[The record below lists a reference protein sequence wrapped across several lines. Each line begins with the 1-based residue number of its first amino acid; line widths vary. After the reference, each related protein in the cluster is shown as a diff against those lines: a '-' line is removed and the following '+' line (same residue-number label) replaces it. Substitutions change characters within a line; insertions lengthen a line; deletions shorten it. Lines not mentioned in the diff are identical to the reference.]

1 MPRSTAPSAVIHVPH
16 ASTVIPGDVRYQFVL
31 TDDALRVELLRMTDA
46 YTDELFALPHDVAI
60 QVRFPVS
67 RLVVDPERFVDD
79 SQEVMAS
86 KGMGVI
92 YMRTADGRPLREELA
107 SSEPAKLVS
116 QYYRPHH
123 DRLTASVESCLG
135 NHGRCLI
142 IDAHS
147 FPALPLPYELDQ
159 TPERPDICIGT
170 DSVHTPD
177 WLAREAKI
185 LAEAQG
191 WSVKFNR
198 PFAGALVPIAY
209 YGRDSDRVFSVMIE
223 VRRDLYMDEL
233 SGQRSPTFEKV
244 QTGIRQMCVGLVE
257 RLKCSST

>member
-1 MPRSTAPSAVIHVPH
+1 
-16 ASTVIPGDVRYQFVL
+16 
-31 TDDALRVELLRMTDA
+31 MTDA